1 MHISPFVAGLPKAEP
16 HPRAGGTP
24 EPESKFALAGRN
36 GIALAHGTADQ
47 VRAPYDRA
55 SYASADPARI
65 GGCIAE
71 SLRPVVDEGGAD
83 EARPAREALPARP
96 SRNAVDI
103 SRASRGLEVRL
114 RTEIDERLGGTR

>member
-24 EPESKFALAGRN
+24 EPESRFALAGRN

-83 EARPAREALPARP
+83 EALPARP
-96 SRNAVDI
+96 SRNAVGI